1 MISTMAASLFPER
14 GKKTARR
21 GIWITGFAGLLM
33 AAGFYMYRTQAGDA
47 TPYEPST
54 NQEQDNQ
61 DLQFIAVKG
70 GTLWLGCERSIV
82 PECPD
87 EELPLRKLSLSDFSI
102 SSTEVTRG
110 QYVQFLNEFCSL
122 QVKSGPDEGQQ
133 LLRGARWLTMPDKD
147 QWATAPGESH
157 YPASHVSWY
166 GAVAFATHYGY
177 RLPTEAEWEYVAKGG
192 RINPGTIFSG
202 SDDADKVGWYALNSG
217 KKIRPVQ
224 GKQPNDLHIYD
235 LSGNLREW
243 VGDNARIPDQVT
255 DYEDKAVLR
264 GGSYLSPA
272 EEITNS
278 ARFLLDKDD
287 SHSDVG
293 FRVVKDN

>member
-1 MISTMAASLFPER
+1 MAASLFPER

-21 GIWITGFAGLLM
+21 GAWIAGLIGLLM
-33 AAGFYMYRTQAGDA
+33 AAGFYVYRLQPENT
-47 TPYEPST
+47 TLSEPST
-54 NQEQDNQ
+54 NMALENQ
-61 DLQFIAVKG
+61 VVQFVAIKG
-70 GTLWLGCERSIV
+70 GTLLLGCERSML
-82 PECPD
+82 PACPD
-87 EELPLRKLSLSDFSI
+87 NELPLLKVSLPDFKISI
-102 SSTEVTRG
+102 TEVTRG
-110 QYVQFLNEFCSL
+110 QYVQFLNEYCSL
-122 QVKSGPDEGQQ
+122 RVKSGPDEGQQ
-133 LLRGARWLTMPDKD
+133 LLRGARWLTMPDKE
-147 QWATAPGESH
+147 QWATDPDEAH

-192 RINPGTIFSG
+192 RINPGTLFSG
-202 SDDADKVGWYALNSG
+202 SDDAEKVAWYTQNSG

-224 GKQPNDLHIYD
+224 GKQPNDLHVYD

-243 VGDNARIPDQVT
+243 VGNNARSADQVP
-255 DYEDKAVLR
+255 DFEDTAVLR

-272 EEITNS
+272 EDITNS
-278 ARFLLDKDD
+278 ARLLLEKDE